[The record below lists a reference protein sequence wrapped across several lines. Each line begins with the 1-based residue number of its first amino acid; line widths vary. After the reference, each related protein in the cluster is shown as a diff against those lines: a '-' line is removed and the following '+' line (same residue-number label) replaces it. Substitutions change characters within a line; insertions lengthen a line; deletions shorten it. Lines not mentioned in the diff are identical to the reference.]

1 VISTRNKTSGR
12 FLKKAPQKLF
22 LTLGPCPLHPSVI
35 ASEAKQSIFLLI
47 RAKSFPTPPTQT
59 NKSFL
64 LLFFKKE
71 ALAS

>member
-1 VISTRNKTSGR
+1 VISPRNKASGR
-12 FLKKAPQKLF
+12 FLKKAPQKFF
-22 LTLGPCPLHPSVI
+22 LTLGLCPLHPSVI
-35 ASEAKQSIFLLI
+35 ASVAKQSIFSSSG
-47 RAKSFPTPPTQT
+47 AKSFHLPKTQT